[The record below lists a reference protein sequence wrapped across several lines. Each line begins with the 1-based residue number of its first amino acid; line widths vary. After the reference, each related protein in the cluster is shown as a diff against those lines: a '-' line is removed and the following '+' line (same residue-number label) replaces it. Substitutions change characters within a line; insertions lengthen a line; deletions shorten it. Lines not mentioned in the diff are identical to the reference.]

1 MDASLLQEIFEGH
14 VRSLS
19 AKGMGVVEHPS
30 GIVVFVRGAFPNE
43 LVKVQITEIEK
54 RYGFA
59 KLLEVLE
66 ASPERR
72 PSPCPHYGLELG
84 NCSGC
89 PWLPLNYTSQLEY
102 KEHRLLHSLKRM
114 NIDLSNTK
122 LLPIIPSEKELGYR
136 NRAQLK
142 SDGKRIGFLS
152 EGSKILAPIE
162 DCLAMTEK
170 NRKTLKAMIATLPND
185 AWKPSPRFLWSF
197 IEIDEWME
205 PSEVTPNTRRPFF
218 QGNSEQNLK
227 MRQWLKERVQNL
239 SKEQT
244 VLELFSGSGNFTEVL
259 SESGFKRIVALEVQG
274 EGIKN
279 LQNKNLPG
287 VETHGMDLF
296 EKGVWWKVEKI
307 CPEAEILVM
316 DPPRDGLV
324 LRQGLFKGLKK
335 LHTVIYISCDVETY
349 TRDVKDFVE
358 QGFRLTELQ
367 ALDQFPQTP
376 HVEILSVLRR

>member
-122 LLPIIPSEKELGYR
+122 LLPIIPSEKELGYKPDYNLER
-136 NRAQLK
+136 GVAETIAWYK
-142 SDGKRIGFLS
+142 K
-152 EGSKILAPIE
+152 EG
-162 DCLAMTEK
+162 
-170 NRKTLKAMIATLPND
+170 
-185 AWKPSPRFLWSF
+185 
-197 IEIDEWME
+197 
-205 PSEVTPNTRRPFF
+205 
-218 QGNSEQNLK
+218 
-227 MRQWLKERVQNL
+227 WL
-239 SKEQT
+239 
-244 VLELFSGSGNFTEVL
+244 
-259 SESGFKRIVALEVQG
+259 
-274 EGIKN
+274 
-279 LQNKNLPG
+279 
-287 VETHGMDLF
+287 
-296 EKGVWWKVEKI
+296 
-307 CPEAEILVM
+307 
-316 DPPRDGLV
+316 
-324 LRQGLFKGLKK
+324 
-335 LHTVIYISCDVETY
+335 
-349 TRDVKDFVE
+349 
-358 QGFRLTELQ
+358 
-367 ALDQFPQTP
+367 
-376 HVEILSVLRR
+376 